1 MNISIN
7 IKRYINMTM
16 TMNMNMNMN
25 EHEQVHE
32 TGK

>member
-7 IKRYINMTM
+7 IDRYINMIM
-16 TMNMNMNMN
+16 TINMNMNMN
-25 EHEQVHE
+25 EQEQVHE